1 MPTTLSKILLFLF
14 LPTLAGL
21 LGLYTAY
28 LKQYKD
34 PDSKMS
40 IEADFGLPF
49 MLTLLLVI
57 VIGFQTSGYSSSE
70 LKPVVKWPKVKK
82 RRIITHKHVVKSDVG
97 DEGDDDDDDDEQEK
111 KKND

>member
-1 MPTTLSKILLFLF
+1 MATTLSKIILFLF

-57 VIGFQTSGYSSSE
+57 VIGFQTSGYSSTQ
-70 LKPVVKWPKVKK
+70 LKPLVKWPKVKK
-82 RRIITHKHVVKSDVG
+82 TRKITHKHVVKSDVG
-97 DEGDDDDDDDEQEK
+97 DAGDDDDDDEQEK